1 VDGVKPHETSAPS
14 TTRWITT
21 HAFVPSIAI
30 DGRWVARGLEL
41 LRRGHSGRR
50 EALDGDNVRR
60 GVGLDGRQQLAGG
73 QCGRRGIRRVRER
86 VPLRL
91 RPRPAGQRGIDGMGA
106 REVTLPFVDTRMPGT
121 SVPQRASEPLVNNVA

>member
-1 VDGVKPHETSAPS
+1 MDGVKPHETSAPS

-73 QCGRRGIRRVRER
+73 QCGRRGIRRVRNACPSACALVQLVSE
-86 VPLRL
+86 
-91 RPRPAGQRGIDGMGA
+91 ASTEWA